1 MFQEYDVIRLKKPI
15 SSQNV
20 SVGDKG
26 TILMIFYELNLPK
39 AYEVEFV
46 DEEGH
51 TIAMVTVTDDEIES
65 IL

>member
-1 MFQEYDVIRLKKPI
+1 MFKEYDVIRLKEPI

-20 SVGDKG
+20 SVGDEG
-26 TILMIFYELNLPK
+26 TILMIFDEPNLPK

-46 DEEGH
+46 DKEGL
-51 TIAMVTVTDDEIES
+51 TIALVTVADDEIEP